1 MPGKASRK
9 PRNVVPTHEAV
20 AIRAYRLW
28 EQRGK
33 QSGQDDENWFDAE
46 RELRAIQ
53 PSAMQA
59 QAIDYREPG
68 IQPDP
73 HI

>member
-1 MPGKASRK
+1 MPAK
-9 PRNVVPTHEAV
+9 PSPKSQRSQPAHEAV

-28 EQRGK
+28 EQRGG
-33 QSGQDDENWFDAE
+33 QAGQDEENWFDAE

-59 QAIDYREPG
+59 QPIDYSELG

-73 HI
+73 RI